1 MKRNEQR
8 NEHTMNINTENNIQ
22 KKGEITINSIDTNS
36 MICCTHVI
44 TNDIAL
50 TFYVNHVVNTL
61 VLDIYLNVKNI
72 NM

>member
-22 KKGEITINSIDTNS
+22 KKGEITVNSIDTNS

-44 TNDIAL
+44 TNDIASKL
-50 TFYVNHVVNTL
+50 YVNHVVNTL
-61 VLDIYLNVKNI
+61 VLDIYLNVNNI